1 MTDYKFNVVIWIS
14 LILIALA
21 VASIDVMTSK
31 IVALTPE
38 KEPVI
43 TKIVFNDV
51 WFKISVL
58 LFLIPAIFAFYVT
71 KKKRKIFLILL
82 AGMILIFFGLE
93 DVFYFGIK
101 GMIYPNEINSIK
113 EVNSD
118 LIYQFGF
125 VNLMPEELW
134 WLNNNY
140 FITIFGNPVTPF
152 VLFKSTAFAL
162 AFSLV
167 LVML

>member
-1 MTDYKFNVVIWIS
+1 MTDYKFNVIIWIS
-14 LILIALA
+14 LIMIALA
-21 VASIDVMTSK
+21 VAAIDVMSSK
-31 IVALTPE
+31 IVELTPE

-58 LFLIPAIFAFYVT
+58 LFLIPALFAYYVT
-71 KKKRKIFLILL
+71 KKKRKIFFILL

-101 GMIYPNEINSIK
+101 GLIYPEEFGTIDS
-113 EVNSD
+113 E
-118 LIYQFGF
+118 LLYQFGF
-125 VNLMPEELW
+125 VNLMPDELW
-134 WLNNNY
+134 WLNSNY
-140 FITIFGNPVTPF
+140 FITIFGNPVTQF

-162 AFSLV
+162 AISFV